1 MSMAR
6 EKHTLD
12 TVLYQRE
19 YQAARTRLLRH
30 CCLCVVCGKA
40 EAQAGRTRCR
50 RCAAY
55 ASERTKKWLRKRAT
69 KRMADHAWLPF
80 NITS

>member
-1 MSMAR
+1 MSLAR
-6 EKHTLD
+6 EKHTVD
-12 TVLYQRE
+12 AVLYQRE
-19 YQAARTRLLRH
+19 YETARTRLLRH
-30 CCLCVVCGKA
+30 YCLCVVRGKA
-40 EAQAGRTRCR
+40 EAQAGRTRCQ
-50 RCAAY
+50 RCPAY